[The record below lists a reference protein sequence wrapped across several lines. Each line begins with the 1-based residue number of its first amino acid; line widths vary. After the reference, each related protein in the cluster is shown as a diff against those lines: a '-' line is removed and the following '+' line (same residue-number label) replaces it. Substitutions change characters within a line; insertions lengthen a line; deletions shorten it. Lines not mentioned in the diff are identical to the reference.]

1 METWIVETVIK
12 TLEDGHRY
20 TSRDSSIC
28 PRCNLAGVGVV
39 VVMVMV
45 GSKAETVL
53 STSVCTHAASS
64 HRAVTVT
71 VRVLPFHHVNR
82 VLPKAHSFFSS

>member
-28 PRCNLAGVGVV
+28 PRCNLAGVGVEVMV
-39 VVMVMV
+39 VV
-45 GSKAETVL
+45 
-53 STSVCTHAASS
+53 
-64 HRAVTVT
+64 VTVWRLARS
-71 VRVLPFHHVNR
+71 VRVC
-82 VLPKAHSFFSS
+82 A

>member
-28 PRCNLAGVGVV
+28 PRCNLAMVVGMVV
-39 VVMVMV
+39 VVAPSQWIATVAV
-45 GSKAETVL
+45 YRSK
-53 STSVCTHAASS
+53 THPREALEFGLVAA
-64 HRAVTVT
+64 R
-71 VRVLPFHHVNR
+71 
-82 VLPKAHSFFSS
+82 

>member
-39 VVMVMV
+39 VMVV
-45 GSKAETVL
+45 VAPSQRIATVAVYRSK
-53 STSVCTHAASS
+53 THPREALEFGLVAA
-64 HRAVTVT
+64 R
-71 VRVLPFHHVNR
+71 
-82 VLPKAHSFFSS
+82 